1 MKSDFA
7 RIMTLLRKEKK
18 LSQKQAAEELGVSQ
32 ALLSHYEKGIRECG
46 LDFVVRAVDFYHVS
60 CDYLLGRT
68 AQRDFEDSEI
78 ADNTPKSQSAGNI
91 LSRRLLAASM
101 SVIFDQLAKV
111 GSRRLTRALTT
122 YMMLGVYKV
131 FRYLYTAG
139 GEDPAEIFTV
149 PQVLY
154 SGYTTA
160 AQEKIFAD
168 IQGMSD
174 RGSGDYLPGFDEI
187 RLSPD
192 TLPKEY
198 PSQAAALFN
207 VIQQAESSLN
217 RYKK

>member
-1 MKSDFA
+1 MKNDFA
-7 RIMTLLRKEKK
+7 RIITLLRKEKK
-18 LSQKQAAEELGVSQ
+18 LSQKQAAQELGVSQ

-46 LDFVVRAVDFYHVS
+46 LDFVVRAADFYNVS

-68 AQRDFEDSEI
+68 AERTFDDSEI
-78 ADNTPKSQSAGNI
+78 TGNAPKGQNTSNI
-91 LSRRLLAASM
+91 LSRKLLEASM
-101 SVIFDQLAKV
+101 GIIFDQLAKV
-111 GSRRLTRALTT
+111 GSRRLTRALTS

-139 GEDPAEIFTV
+139 GENPSEMFTV

-154 SGYTTA
+154 SGYTAA

-168 IQGMSD
+168 IQAMSD
-174 RGSGDYLPGFDEI
+174 PQSADYLPGFDGI
-187 RLSPD
+187 RLTPD
-192 TLPKEY
+192 ALPKEY
-198 PSQAAALFN
+198 PSQAAAMFN

>member
-1 MKSDFA
+1 MKKDFA
-7 RIMTLLRKEKK
+7 RIITLLRKEKK

-46 LDFVVRAVDFYHVS
+46 LDFVVRAADFYNVS

-68 AQRDFEDSEI
+68 AERSFEDTEI
-78 ADNTPKSQSAGNI
+78 AENTAKNQNAASI

-101 SVIFDQLAKV
+101 SIIFDQLAKV

-131 FRYLYTAG
+131 FRYLYSAS
-139 GEDPAEIFTV
+139 GENPQDMFTV
-149 PQVLY
+149 PQAVY

-160 AQEKIFAD
+160 AQEKLFAD
-168 IQGMSD
+168 IQPMCEKSNA
-174 RGSGDYLPGFDEI
+174 DYLPGFDEI

-192 TLPKEY
+192 ELPKEY

-207 VIQQAESSLN
+207 VIQQAESSLS
-217 RYKK
+217 RYRK